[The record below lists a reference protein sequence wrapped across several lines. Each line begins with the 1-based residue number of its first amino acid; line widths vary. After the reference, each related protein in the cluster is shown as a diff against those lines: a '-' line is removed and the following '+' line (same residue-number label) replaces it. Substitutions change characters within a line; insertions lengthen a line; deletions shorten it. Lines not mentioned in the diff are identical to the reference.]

1 MSDATWRANHES
13 AQDVGAH
20 ISEQQS
26 GWQSKAFS
34 RHEVDFP
41 FIDFNSAAEPGPQN
55 SAWSMADVAWS
66 PTQASR
72 NDSLSA
78 GYALCG
84 WLGPR
89 PRAHPTRA

>member
-1 MSDATWRANHES
+1 MSDATWRVSHAS

-26 GWQSKAFS
+26 GRQSKAFP

-41 FIDFNSAAEPGPQN
+41 FNSAQPGPQN

-72 NDSLSA
+72 LND
-78 GYALCG
+78 CV
-84 WLGPR
+84 
-89 PRAHPTRA
+89 PTV

>member
-1 MSDATWRANHES
+1 MSDATWRVRSHAL

-26 GWQSKAFS
+26 GRQSKAFP

-41 FIDFNSAAEPGPQN
+41 FNSAAEPGPQN

-72 NDSLSA
+72 LIND
-78 GYALCG
+78 CV
-84 WLGPR
+84 
-89 PRAHPTRA
+89 PTV